1 MLKTK
6 NIFIVFFVVLALIFG
21 FIFYTFTNSYLNFL
35 LIKQYEQKIKSLDDV
50 LKFSLLEHLNDANIK
65 DFAKD
70 TRADLIILNNDM
82 KISSVKNPD
91 FFSNLKEG
99 EILNFNSKKF
109 SLKALFTKDI
119 NILLLFILVF

>member
-1 MLKTK
+1 
-6 NIFIVFFVVLALIFG
+6 
-21 FIFYTFTNSYLNFL
+21 
-35 LIKQYEQKIKSLDDV
+35 
-50 LKFSLLEHLNDANIK
+50 
-65 DFAKD
+65 
-70 TRADLIILNNDM
+70 M

>member
-1 MLKTK
+1 MNK
-6 NIFIVFFVVLALIFG
+6 
-21 FIFYTFTNSYLNFL
+21 
-35 LIKQYEQKIKSLDDV
+35 KIKSLDDV

-70 TRADLIILNNDM
+70 TRADFIILNNDM

-99 EILNFNSKKF
+99 EIFKISIQKKF
-109 SLKALFTKDI
+109 LPKALFTKDI

>member
-35 LIKQYEQKIKSLDDV
+35 LIKQYEQNDDV

-70 TRADLIILNNDM
+70 TRADFIILNNDM

-99 EILNFNSKKF
+99 EILNFNS
-109 SLKALFTKDI
+109 
-119 NILLLFILVF
+119 

>member
-1 MLKTK
+1 
-6 NIFIVFFVVLALIFG
+6 
-21 FIFYTFTNSYLNFL
+21 LNFL

-70 TRADLIILNNDM
+70 TRADFIILNNDM
-82 KISSVKNPD
+82 KISSVKILI
-91 FFSNLKEG
+91 FSNLKEG

-109 SLKALFTKDI
+109 LLKALFTK
-119 NILLLFILVF
+119 

>member
-35 LIKQYEQKIKSLDDV
+35 LTKQYEQKIKSLDDV

-70 TRADLIILNNDM
+70 TRADFIILNNDM

-99 EILNFNSKKF
+99 EILNFNSKK
-109 SLKALFTKDI
+109 
-119 NILLLFILVF
+119 IL